1 MPERWTRAVLR
12 LRLVVLACW
21 LLVLVLGALSAA
33 RLSPLLSNSLAVP
46 GTGSEAAQTILQRH
60 FGERADG
67 TFTVVFVVRKPS
79 QRALGALQRRLA
91 DAARAVPQGHAT
103 ALRSGEGIVY
113 GEVATTLDLQHAK
126 GWTVALRRALRKPG
140 APVSYVTGEP
150 AIQHDLDPI
159 LSADLRR
166 GETIALPIALLVL
179 IAVLGLSAAVL
190 IPFVFAACTITATL
204 AALYLIAHAVTIS
217 SYAPNLV
224 ELIGLGLAIDYSL
237 LVVHRF
243 REELARGAPPTAAS
257 PSTAASPPTGASISD
272 SPHPFETVG
281 VEDAVV
287 RTMQTAGR
295 AIVFSGVAVA
305 IGLAVV
311 LIMPVPFMRSLGVAG
326 FLVPL
331 VSIAAALTLQ
341 PVLLSLFGRR
351 GMRTVGVRAL
361 RPRASAA
368 ESDLWARLAGAIMR
382 RPVAV
387 LLAGTAV
394 LLAAAAPVIFLA
406 LTPGSISAI
415 PQSTESARGLALL
428 DQRVGAGAVTPIE
441 VVVDTGVAGGART
454 AAVRAASER
463 LVEGISRD
471 PEAYITATGETAPYV
486 DSSGRY
492 RRVFVVGRHEYGDPA
507 MQSLVRRLRDRLVPA
522 ARFPA
527 AARVY
532 VGGAPAQGVDFLA
545 RVYSLFPWIVL
556 TVLALTYV
564 VLLRAFRSLLLP
576 LKAVLLNLLT
586 VLASYGLLV
595 VIFRFGVGA
604 DLLGL
609 YRIEQVEGWIPV
621 FLFAM
626 LFGLS
631 MDYEVFLVTRMR
643 ESWEEHH
650 DNQRAVVEG
659 LRRTGPIITAA
670 AAIMVAAFS
679 GFLAGHVA
687 GLQELGAGL
696 ALAVALDATIVRML
710 LVPSL
715 MAVLGSWNWW
725 LPKPIARL
733 ARIETSAEADSAEAE
748 RA

>member
-1 MPERWTRAVLR
+1 MLERWTRAVLR
-12 LRLVVLACW
+12 LRLIILACW
-21 LLVLVLGALSAA
+21 LAVLVAGALSAA
-33 RLSPLLSNSLAVP
+33 RLPALLSNSLAVP

-60 FGERADG
+60 FHERPDG
-67 TFTVVFVVRKPS
+67 TFTVVFVVREPS
-79 QRALGALQRRLA
+79 ERALGALQRRLEN
-91 DAARAVPQGHAT
+91 AARAVPQGHAM
-103 ALRSGEGIVY
+103 ALRKGEGIVY

-140 APVSYVTGEP
+140 LPASYVTGEP
-150 AIQHDLDPI
+150 AIQHDLEPI

-166 GETIALPIALLVL
+166 GGTIALPIALLVL
-179 IAVLGLSAAVL
+179 VAVLGVSAAVL

-204 AALYLIAHAVTIS
+204 AVLYLIAHALTIS

-237 LVVHRF
+237 LMVYRF

-257 PSTAASPPTGASISD
+257 ISG
-272 SPHPFETVG
+272 SPHSFEAVG
-281 VEDAVV
+281 VDEAVV

-351 GMRTVGVRAL
+351 GMRSVGVRAL
-361 RPRASAA
+361 RRSASAP

-382 RPVAV
+382 RPAAV
-387 LLAGTAV
+387 LLAGVAV
-394 LLAAAAPVIFLA
+394 LLAAAAPVLFLA

-415 PQSTESARGLALL
+415 PQSTDSARGLALL
-428 DQRVGAGAVTPIE
+428 DDRVSPGAVTPIE
-441 VVVDTGVAGGART
+441 VVIDAGVAGGART
-454 AAVRAASER
+454 AAVRAATER
-463 LVEGISRD
+463 LVQGITAD
-471 PEAYITATGETAPYV
+471 PEAYITASGEASPYV
-486 DSSGRY
+486 DASGRY

-507 MQSLVRRLRDRLVPA
+507 MQALVRRLRSRVVPA

-527 AARVY
+527 GVRVY
-532 VGGAPAQGVDFLA
+532 AGGAPAQGVDFLA
-545 RVYSLFPWIVL
+545 RVYGLFPWIVL
-556 TVLALTYV
+556 AVLALTYV

-604 DLLGL
+604 DLFGL

-643 ESWEEHH
+643 ESWDEHH

-670 AAIMVAAFS
+670 AAIMIAAFS
-679 GFLAGHVA
+679 GFLAGRVA
-687 GLQELGAGL
+687 GLQEFGAGL
-696 ALAVALDATIVRML
+696 ALAVLLDATIVRML

-715 MAVLGSWNWW
+715 MAILGSWNWW
-725 LPKPIARL
+725 LPQPIARL
-733 ARIETSAEADSAEAE
+733 ARVKSSPRVKRI
-748 RA
+748 

>member
-1 MPERWTRAVLR
+1 M
-12 LRLVVLACW
+12 
-21 LLVLVLGALSAA
+21 
-33 RLSPLLSNSLAVP
+33 
-46 GTGSEAAQTILQRH
+46 
-60 FGERADG
+60 
-67 TFTVVFVVRKPS
+67 
-79 QRALGALQRRLA
+79 
-91 DAARAVPQGHAT
+91 
-103 ALRSGEGIVY
+103 ALRKGEGIVY

-140 APVSYVTGEP
+140 LPASYVTGEP
-150 AIQHDLDPI
+150 AIQHDLEPI

-166 GETIALPIALLVL
+166 GGTIALPIALLVL
-179 IAVLGLSAAVL
+179 VAVLGVSAAVL

-204 AALYLIAHAVTIS
+204 AVLYLIAHALTIS

-237 LVVHRF
+237 LMVYRF

-257 PSTAASPPTGASISD
+257 ISG
-272 SPHPFETVG
+272 SPHSFEAVG
-281 VEDAVV
+281 VDEAVV

-351 GMRTVGVRAL
+351 GMRSVGVRAL
-361 RPRASAA
+361 RRSASAP

-382 RPVAV
+382 RPAAV
-387 LLAGTAV
+387 LLAGVAV
-394 LLAAAAPVIFLA
+394 LLAAAAPVLFLA

-415 PQSTESARGLALL
+415 PQSTDSARGLALL
-428 DQRVGAGAVTPIE
+428 DDRVSPGAVTPIE
-441 VVVDTGVAGGART
+441 VVIDAGVAGGART
-454 AAVRAASER
+454 AAVRAATER
-463 LVEGISRD
+463 LVQGITAD
-471 PEAYITATGETAPYV
+471 PEAYITASGEASPYV
-486 DSSGRY
+486 DASGRY

-507 MQSLVRRLRDRLVPA
+507 MQALVRRLRSRVVPA

-527 AARVY
+527 GVRVY
-532 VGGAPAQGVDFLA
+532 AGGAPAQGVDFLA
-545 RVYSLFPWIVL
+545 RVYGLFPWIVL
-556 TVLALTYV
+556 AVLALTYV

-643 ESWEEHH
+643 ESWDEHH

-670 AAIMVAAFS
+670 AAIMIAAFS
-679 GFLAGHVA
+679 GFLAGRVA
-687 GLQELGAGL
+687 GLQEFGAGL
-696 ALAVALDATIVRML
+696 ALAVLLDATIVRML

-715 MAVLGSWNWW
+715 MAILGSWNWW
-725 LPKPIARL
+725 LPQPIARL
-733 ARIETSAEADSAEAE
+733 ARVKSSPRVKRI
-748 RA
+748 

>member
-1 MPERWTRAVLR
+1 VLELWTRAVLR
-12 LRLVVLACW
+12 LRLIVLACW
-21 LLVLVLGALSAA
+21 LLVLVAGALSAA
-33 RLSPLLSNSLAVP
+33 RLPALLSNSLAVP
-46 GTGSEAAQTILQRH
+46 GTDSEAAQTILARRFH
-60 FGERADG
+60 ERPDG
-67 TFTVVFVVRKPS
+67 TFTVVFAVREPS
-79 QRALGALQRRLA
+79 ERALGALQRRLQ
-91 DAARAVPQGHAT
+91 DAARAVPGGHAM
-103 ALRSGEGIVY
+103 ALRKGEGIVY
-113 GEVATTLDLQHAK
+113 GEVATALDLQQAK

-140 APVSYVTGEP
+140 FPVSYVTGEP

-159 LSADLRR
+159 LSVDLHR

-179 IAVLGLSAAVL
+179 VAVLGISAAVL
-190 IPFVFAACTITATL
+190 IPFVFAACTITTTL
-204 AALYLIAHAVTIS
+204 AALYLIAHALPIS

-224 ELIGLGLAIDYSL
+224 ELIGLGLAVDYSL

-243 REELARGAPPTAAS
+243 REELARGAPPT
-257 PSTAASPPTGASISD
+257 PASISGPTP
-272 SPHPFETVG
+272 SFERVG
-281 VEDAVV
+281 VDEAVV

-295 AIVFSGVAVA
+295 AIVFSGMAVA

-311 LIMPVPFMRSLGVAG
+311 LIMPVPFMRSLGIAG

-331 VSIAAALTLQ
+331 VSIAATLTLQ

-351 GMRTVGVRAL
+351 GMRAVRVRAL
-361 RPRASAA
+361 RPARAP

-382 RPVAV
+382 RPAVV
-387 LLAGTAV
+387 LLAGVAV
-394 LLAAAAPVIFLA
+394 LLAAAAPVVFLR

-415 PQSTESARGLALL
+415 PRSTESARGLALL
-428 DQRVGAGAVTPIE
+428 RERVGAGAVTPIE
-441 VVVDTGVAGGART
+441 VVVDAGVAGGART
-454 AAVRAASER
+454 AAVRAATER
-463 LVEGISRD
+463 LVQGILQD
-471 PEAYITATGETAPYV
+471 EEAYITATCETAPCETAPYV
-486 DSSGRY
+486 DASGRY
-492 RRVFVVGRHEYGDPA
+492 RRVFVVGRHEYGDQA
-507 MQSLVRRLRDRLVPA
+507 MQSLVRRLRSHLVPA

-545 RVYSLFPWIVL
+545 RVYGMFPWIVL
-556 TVLALTYV
+556 AVLALTYV

-576 LKAVLLNLLT
+576 LKAVLLNVLT

-595 VIFRFGVGA
+595 VIFRFGAGA
-604 DLLGL
+604 ELLGL

-643 ESWEEHH
+643 ESWDEHH

-659 LRRTGPIITAA
+659 LRRTGRIITAA
-670 AAIMVAAFS
+670 AAIMVVAFS
-679 GFLAGHVA
+679 GFVAGRVA
-687 GLQELGAGL
+687 GLQEFGAGL
-696 ALAVALDATIVRML
+696 ALAVLLDATIVRML

-733 ARIETSAEADSAEAE
+733 ARIRSSADAE